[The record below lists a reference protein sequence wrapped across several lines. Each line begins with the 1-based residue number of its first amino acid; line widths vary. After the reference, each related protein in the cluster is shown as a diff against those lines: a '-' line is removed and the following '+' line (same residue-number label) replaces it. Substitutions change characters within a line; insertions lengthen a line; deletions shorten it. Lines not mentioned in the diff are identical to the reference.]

1 MTDLI
6 PIGPE
11 WRALFEAFEHTAFR
25 LEVREA
31 YNVPSEREPMRRF
44 LAGDASPDWLSDW
57 LIDIRKDTDD
67 GKVYRRVRVVS
78 LPLSDYSRFG
88 LTFSKYNNDAGEDI
102 RYLLRDNANELPT
115 FDYWLFDS
123 RTVAKMHFG
132 DQDNLLG
139 FELIEEPAAVVEL
152 NYWRDAA
159 WHRAMTRDEFASQH
173 LK

>member
-11 WRALFEAFEHTAFR
+11 WRNLFETFEHTAFR

-31 YNVPSEREPMRRF
+31 YNVPSEHEPMRRF
-44 LAGDASPDWLSDW
+44 LAGDANPDWLSDW
-57 LIDIRKDTDD
+57 LVDIRKDTDD

-88 LTFSKYNNDAGEDI
+88 LAFSNYNNDAGEDI

-123 RTVAKMHFG
+123 RTAAKMHFG

-139 FELIEEPAAVVEL
+139 FELIEEPAVVVEL

>member
-1 MTDLI
+1 MTDLL

-11 WRALFEAFEHTAFR
+11 WRALFETFEHTAFR
-25 LEVREA
+25 LEVRDA
-31 YNVPSEREPMRRF
+31 YNVPSEDEPLRRF
-44 LAGDASPDWLSDW
+44 LEGDADPGWLSDW
-57 LIDIRKDTDD
+57 LIDIRKDTDS

-78 LPLSDYSRFG
+78 LPLSDYGRFG

-102 RYLLRDNANELPT
+102 RYLSRDDADELPT
-115 FDYWLFDS
+115 FDYWIFDS

-159 WHRAMTRDEFASQH
+159 WHRAVTRDQFASQH
-173 LK
+173 LR